1 VKEVEMGRGSFRLI
15 FIPGFLILLT
25 SILVGCGSQ
34 PEPVQTEITPE
45 SGIRAAEGEIVA
57 EGEVVPIRFV
67 SLSFPSSGIVE
78 EIFYD
83 EGQDVA
89 EDEIIARLQG
99 KERLLAN
106 VATAELELINA
117 QNNLDDL
124 NDNYELDK
132 ANAHMAF
139 VNGQQ
144 SLEDSIEVREDM
156 EAGRASQDAVDQAYA
171 EYYISQ
177 NRVENAEDAYY
188 EVDNADEANLS
199 RNQALLELA
208 QSRETRDQ
216 KLAALNWYLGNPDA
230 LELATA
236 DADIEVADALVKK
249 LEIDWQNLEDGPDPD
264 KLEVAEAR
272 LVNAQA
278 QYDAAKKAL
287 SDIELI
293 TPFRGQIAQN
303 NLKIGE
309 LPPVGT
315 PSMILA
321 DLSQFNI
328 ETTDLTEL
336 DVVNVNVGDPVV
348 ITLDAIP
355 DVQFTGKVESVEE
368 LGVNKQGDI
377 TYTAVIT
384 LDQQD
389 ERLKWNMTASV
400 MFK

>member
-1 VKEVEMGRGSFRLI
+1 MGRGTFRLV

-34 PEPVQTEITPE
+34 PVIDQTEIAPE
-45 SGIRAAEGEIVA
+45 SEIQAAEGEIVA

-67 SLSFPSSGIVE
+67 SLSFPTSGIVE
-78 EIFYD
+78 EIMYE
-83 EGQDVA
+83 EGQVVA

-106 VATAELELINA
+106 VASAELELINA

-132 ANAHMAF
+132 ANAHMDF

-144 SLEDSIEVREDM
+144 NLEDTIEAREDM
-156 EAGRASQDAVDQAYA
+156 EAGRASKDAVDQASA

-177 NRVENAEDAYY
+177 NKVENAEDSYY

-208 QSRETRDQ
+208 QSREDRDQ

-236 DADIEVADALVKK
+236 DADIEVADALVNK
-249 LEIDWQNLEDGPDPD
+249 LETDWENLESGPDPD
-264 KLEVAEAR
+264 KLEIAQAR

-278 QYDAAKKAL
+278 QYDAANKGL

-293 TPFRGQIAQN
+293 APFRGQIAQN
-303 NLKIGE
+303 NIKIGE

-315 PSMILA
+315 PSMIIA
-321 DLSQFNI
+321 DLSLFKI

-355 DVQFTGKVESVEE
+355 DVQFTGIVESVEE

-377 TYTAVIT
+377 TYKTVIN

-400 MFK
+400 TFK